1 MSTKEQHQG
10 WRWDQL
16 RYRCKT
22 LVQATIDNIHDK
34 DSSSSVQEWSWMTR
48 CIKEDRNI
56 QHRKGGP
63 WPAQGSK
70 VKMIGQR
77 LSKKYSMKMRHTIL
91 LSHNTSDMIQMYWG
105 CPLLSGISEII
116 SEKSLMREKE
126 RKGERLPRVKKDE
139 KSYKDLQPGR
149 KTTILK
155 VLCVSLAED
164 FGKDSRVF
172 SLSYSRIPDGTD
184 RLERF
189 ILASSMLRACEY
201 SNQPQKMACMN
212 ICTKRPSAKIIWA

>member
-22 LVQATIDNIHDK
+22 LVQGTIDNIHDK
-34 DSSSSVQEWSWMTR
+34 DSSSSVQEWSLMTR

-149 KTTILK
+149 KTTILN
-155 VLCVSLAED
+155 VLCVIGRRFWQRFKSFLI
-164 FGKDSRVF
+164 VIF
-172 SLSYSRIPDGTD
+172 SDTRWHRSIREIHLSFFHVKSMRIFESTPKNG
-184 RLERF
+184 
-189 ILASSMLRACEY
+189 MYEY
-201 SNQPQKMACMN
+201 LY
-212 ICTKRPSAKIIWA
+212 